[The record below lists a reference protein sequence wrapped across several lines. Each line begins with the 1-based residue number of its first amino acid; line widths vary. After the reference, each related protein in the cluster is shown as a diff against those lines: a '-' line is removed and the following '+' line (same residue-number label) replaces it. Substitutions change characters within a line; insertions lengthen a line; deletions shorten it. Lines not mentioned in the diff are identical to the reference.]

1 MTTRS
6 NETSGHRVGELAGA
20 TGLTVRTLHYYE
32 EIGLLVA
39 SERTDAGHRVYT
51 DADVE
56 RLYRICLLR
65 RLGLPLGEIARA
77 LDDPGWSLRSAMT
90 TQLADLDR
98 RVEAETRLRQRVA
111 TLVGPPDGSG
121 ADGPLTQDLLD
132 VLEEMT
138 MLDTTVQKRIAILVY
153 SDLEAAFDY
162 LIRVFGLGPGELTR
176 DDDGNVVHGELQAG
190 DGVVW
195 LHPEAPAFGMQSP
208 RTLGASTASVALM
221 VDDVDAHFR
230 HAQEQG
236 AVIDYEP
243 VDQPYGYREYSA
255 RDSEGALWSFMK
267 PLD

>member
-1 MTTRS
+1 MTANTPSATGR
-6 NETSGHRVGELAGA
+6 RVGELASA

-32 EIGLLVA
+32 EIGLLTA
-39 SERTDAGHRVYT
+39 SGRTDAGHRLYA

-56 RLYRICLLR
+56 RLYRISLLR

-77 LDDPGWSLRSAMT
+77 LDDPAWSLRAAMAT
-90 TQLADLDR
+90 HLRELER
-98 RVEAETRLRQRVA
+98 RLEAEGRLRGRLAQLIDA
-111 TLVGPPDGSG
+111 MGPS
-121 ADGPLTQDLLD
+121 DGPLTNDLLE

-138 MLDTTVQKRIAILVY
+138 MLDTTVQRRISILVY
-153 SDLEAAFDY
+153 ADLEEAYEY

-176 DDDGNVVHGELQAG
+176 DGEGRIVHGELQAG

-195 LHPEAPAFGMQSP
+195 LHPEAAEFGLASP
-208 RTLGASTASVALM
+208 RSLGAATASMAVM

-230 HAQEQG
+230 HAREQG

>member
-1 MTTRS
+1 MASRS
-6 NETSGHRVGELAGA
+6 RNETGRRVGELASA

-39 SERTDAGHRVYT
+39 SDRSDAGHRLYA

-56 RLYRICLLR
+56 RLYRISLLR

-77 LDDPGWSLRSAMT
+77 LDDPAWSLRAAMA

-98 RVEAETRLRQRVA
+98 RVEAENKLRGKVA
-111 TLVGPPDGSG
+111 QLVSD
-121 ADGPLTQDLLD
+121 ATDGPLTNDLLE
-132 VLEEMT
+132 VMEEMT
-138 MLDTTVQKRIAILVY
+138 MLDATVQRRISILVY
-153 SDLEAAFDY
+153 SDLERAYEF
-162 LIRVFGLGPGELTR
+162 LVRVFGLGPGELTR
-176 DDDGNVVHGELQAG
+176 DDDGNIVHGELQAG

-195 LHPEAPAFGMQSP
+195 LHPEAPAFGMKSP

-230 HAQEQG
+230 HAKQEG
-236 AVIDYEP
+236 AIIDYEP

>member
-1 MTTRS
+1 MASREAKTTAR
-6 NETSGHRVGELAGA
+6 RVGELASA

-39 SERTDAGHRVYT
+39 SERSDAGHRLYA

-56 RLYRICLLR
+56 RLYRISLLR

-77 LDDPGWSLRSAMT
+77 LDDPAWSLRAAMA

-98 RVEAETRLRQRVA
+98 RVEAENQLRNKVARLM
-111 TLVGPPDGSG
+111 SG
-121 ADGPLTQDLLD
+121 ATDSPLTHDLLE
-132 VLEEMT
+132 LMEEMT
-138 MLDTTVQKRIAILVY
+138 MLDATVQRRISILVY
-153 SDLEAAFDY
+153 SDLEAAYEF
-162 LIRVFGLGPGELTR
+162 LVRVFGLGPGELAR
-176 DDDGNVVHGELQAG
+176 DDDGNVVHGELRAG

-195 LHPEAPAFGMQSP
+195 IHPEAPAFDMASP

-230 HAQEQG
+230 HAKAEG
-236 AVIDYEP
+236 ATIDYEP
-243 VDQPYGYREYSA
+243 IDQPYGYREYSA